1 MRVLVFC
8 LAIVMLFS
16 LSVAAQEITS
26 LRQKLNESYDELLNL
41 QASYQEKEKQVEKLA
56 NHIKAQ
62 EAESQTLSKSLIEIE
77 QKLEQEQ
84 TFVSKK
90 QQALSRIKQQ
100 LIGEQA
106 SFKRAEQAA
115 VNAFKL
121 LSTKQQKS
129 RQLVPNLKETAFLDY
144 LAYTNGQTY
153 AAAGEKVQAL
163 AEEQLNLEST
173 IAASNQKQQEIKN
186 KITEIKTGYQQL
198 KTELSKNKLQY
209 ASLQQEANL
218 FRRQLYEQE
227 KQVSE
232 LEREL
237 TAQIG
242 STKLPSKRNSFL
254 GWPLSEKGR
263 ISSEYGLR
271 MHPIFNEERF
281 HTGVDLA
288 VPAGTPI
295 KAAAD
300 GIVVTSAELN
310 GYGLSVLIDHGQG
323 ISTFYGH
330 ASKLLVEAGTKVR
343 RGQTIALVGSTGFST
358 GPHLHFEVRESGA
371 HVNPWTWLQ

>member
-26 LRQKLNESYDELLNL
+26 LRQELNESYDELLNL

-56 NHIKAQ
+56 NHIQAQ

-121 LSTKQQKS
+121 LSTKQQNS

-144 LAYTNGQTY
+144 LAYTNGQTH
-153 AAAGEKVQAL
+153 AAAGEKSRL
-163 AEEQLNLEST
+163 
-173 IAASNQKQQEIKN
+173 
-186 KITEIKTGYQQL
+186 
-198 KTELSKNKLQY
+198 
-209 ASLQQEANL
+209 
-218 FRRQLYEQE
+218 
-227 KQVSE
+227 
-232 LEREL
+232 
-237 TAQIG
+237 
-242 STKLPSKRNSFL
+242 
-254 GWPLSEKGR
+254 
-263 ISSEYGLR
+263 
-271 MHPIFNEERF
+271 
-281 HTGVDLA
+281 
-288 VPAGTPI
+288 
-295 KAAAD
+295 
-300 GIVVTSAELN
+300 
-310 GYGLSVLIDHGQG
+310 
-323 ISTFYGH
+323 
-330 ASKLLVEAGTKVR
+330 
-343 RGQTIALVGSTGFST
+343 
-358 GPHLHFEVRESGA
+358 
-371 HVNPWTWLQ
+371 